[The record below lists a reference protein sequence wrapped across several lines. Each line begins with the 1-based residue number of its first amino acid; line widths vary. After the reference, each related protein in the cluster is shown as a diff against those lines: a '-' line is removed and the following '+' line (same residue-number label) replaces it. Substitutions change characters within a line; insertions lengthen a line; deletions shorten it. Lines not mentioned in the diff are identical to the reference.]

1 MVVSKICCYFAV
13 SNVYGQMKRFKI
25 LCTLLMLLFFTSLG
39 WTIAD
44 DVLTVEHA
52 HGSWE
57 TPLRTLNWRHHT
69 SISVD
74 SREPV
79 REMNLVSGDTL
90 YVIDNN
96 VTIYEYSDELFKV
109 SGALKALEVTLD
121 VVMWL
126 VVALYIYLIVQFVK
140 VIRSFTR
147 SKVFEKQVVRRLS
160 RIGIYFIVMSLVG
173 TLWNIGK
180 TYLVSQLVSIERFEI
195 LYRTTI
201 EWDSLIMGFIILVMN
216 EIVKQALV
224 MKEENDLT
232 I

>member
-1 MVVSKICCYFAV
+1 
-13 SNVYGQMKRFKI
+13 MKRFKI
-25 LCTLLMLLFFTSLG
+25 LCTLLMLLFFTSLA

-44 DVLTVEHA
+44 DVLTADHA

-57 TPLRTLNWRHHT
+57 APLRTLNGRHHT

-79 REMNLVSGDTL
+79 REINAKTGDTI
-90 YVIDNN
+90 YVIDNV
-96 VTIYEYSDELFKV
+96 VTIYEYSEELFKV
-109 SGALKALEVTLD
+109 GGNLRALEITLD
-121 VVMWL
+121 IVMWL
-126 VVALYIYLIVQFVK
+126 VVVLYIYLIVQFVK

-160 RIGIYFIVMSLVG
+160 LIGIGFIAMGVVG
-173 TLWNIGK
+173 TLWNIGR
-180 TYLVSQLVSIERFEI
+180 TYLVGELIEIERFEI